1 MNTESFDDVAYEV
14 TGGGEA
20 YHKLLDK
27 HNEDLEAVSEKK
39 GEEKAVKKFNSIK
52 AEYRIQAFKE
62 YEEMNTAQKVAI
74 ISSASPFISE
84 TVMKNGQELN
94 RSMIFSTAP
103 INDPVSEEVKL
114 HFDDINYKWLIRK
127 NNGLPK
133 LVSRFFVEAALIV
146 DAYAPGSCRAIVVF
160 LRGGLKPLIF
170 WGGNIEPAA
179 VRIQTQFH
187 QKGLTVRNR
196 DFYHESFLRA
206 LCMCPNVFF
215 LTMPK
220 HCGWNTTPDGR
231 RVFVS
236 SENMLPVL
244 ADLFYDVKE

>member
-1 MNTESFDDVAYEV
+1 MRNESFDDVAYEV

-103 INDPVSEEVKL
+103 FNDPVSEEIKI

-179 VRIQTQFH
+179 VRKQTQFH

>member
-1 MNTESFDDVAYEV
+1 MKKVSFEDVAFEA
-14 TGGGEA
+14 TGGGDA

-27 HNEDLEAVSEKK
+27 YNEDLEAVSEKK
-39 GEEKAVKKFNSIK
+39 GEEKAVEKFNSMK
-52 AEYRIQAFKE
+52 AEYHTQTIKE
-62 YEEMNTAQKVAI
+62 CNEMNTAQKVEK

-84 TVMKNGQELN
+84 TVMKSEHELD
-94 RSMIFSTAP
+94 RSMFFPTAP

-133 LVSRFFVEAALIV
+133 LVSRFFVDAALIV
-146 DAYAPGSCRAIVVF
+146 DAYAPGSCRALVVF

-179 VRIQTQFH
+179 VRKQTQFH

-236 SENMLPVL
+236 SENMIPVL

>member
-1 MNTESFDDVAYEV
+1 MKNESFEDVLWEE
-14 TGGGEA
+14 THGGEV
-20 YHKLLDK
+20 YHKIKAK
-27 HNEDLEAVSEKK
+27 HEEELEVVAEKK
-39 GEEKAVKKFNSIK
+39 ATKKAAEMFNSMK
-52 AEYRIQAFKE
+52 AEYHTQTIKE
-62 YEEMNTAQKVAI
+62 CNEMNTAQKVAI

>member
-1 MNTESFDDVAYEV
+1 MKNEKFADIAWAV
-14 TGGGEA
+14 TGGDET
-20 YHKLLDK
+20 YYRLLEKHK
-27 HNEDLEAVSEKK
+27 EEVEEVSEQK
-39 GEEKAVKKFNSIK
+39 GEEKAVEKFNSIK

-62 YEEMNTAQKVAI
+62 YEEMNTAPKVVK
-74 ISSASPFISE
+74 ISRASPFISE
-84 TVMKNGQELN
+84 TVMKSGHELD
-94 RSMIFSTAP
+94 RSMFFPTAP

-114 HFDDINYKWLIRK
+114 YFDDINYKWLIRK

-133 LVSRFFVEAALIV
+133 LVSRFFVDSVLIV

-160 LRGGLKPLIF
+160 LRGGLIF

-179 VRIQTQFH
+179 VRKQTQFH

-236 SENMLPVL
+236 SENMIPVL
-244 ADLFYDVKE
+244 SDLFND

>member
-146 DAYAPGSCRAIVVF
+146 DAYAPGSCRALVVF

>member
-133 LVSRFFVEAALIV
+133 LVSRFFVDATLIV
-146 DAYAPGSCRAIVVF
+146 DAYAPGSCRALVVF